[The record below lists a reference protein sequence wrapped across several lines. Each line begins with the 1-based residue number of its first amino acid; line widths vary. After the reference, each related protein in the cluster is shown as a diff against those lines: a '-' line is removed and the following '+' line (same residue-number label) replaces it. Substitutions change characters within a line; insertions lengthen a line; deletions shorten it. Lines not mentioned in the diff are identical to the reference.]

1 MKTFKEI
8 RLAFWESHPQFKR
21 EYKKTYK
28 QNQYRTDIRV
38 LFCGYIDYLQK
49 DGVISESVANRIT
62 L

>member
-8 RLAFWESHPQFKR
+8 RLSFWESNPQFKS

-38 LFCGYIDYLQK
+38 SFCDYIDHLQK
-49 DGVISESVANRIT
+49 DDIISESVANRIT

>member
-8 RLAFWESHPQFKR
+8 RLSFWENHPQFKS

-28 QNQYRTDIRV
+28 QNQYKTDIRV
-38 LFCGYIDYLQK
+38 LFCGYIDHLQK
-49 DGVISESVANRIT
+49 DGIISESVANRIT

>member
-8 RLAFWESHPQFKR
+8 RLSFWENHPQFKN
-21 EYKKTYK
+21 EYRKTYT